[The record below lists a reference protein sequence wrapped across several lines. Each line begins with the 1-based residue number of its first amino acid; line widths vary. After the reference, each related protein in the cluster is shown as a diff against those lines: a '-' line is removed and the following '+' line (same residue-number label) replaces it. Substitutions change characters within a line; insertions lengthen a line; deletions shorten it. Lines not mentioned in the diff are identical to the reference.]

1 MLTDA
6 INIKNAF
13 VINFNIE
20 FEITVFKNY
29 NNEETL
35 LSCIS
40 EIKDYFLIDKW
51 QINQPISI
59 SEVQNL
65 IGSVRGVQTVE
76 SLIFNNKSGNVSG
89 YSQYKYNF
97 NKATKDGIIY
107 PSMDPSIFELKYPNR
122 DINGRVT
129 TY

>member
-1 MLTDA
+1 MKKLSLKKYKD
-6 INIKNAF
+6 KY
-13 VINFNIE
+13 VSLK
-20 FEITVFKNY
+20 EIYRTIRK
-29 NNEETL
+29 
-35 LSCIS
+35 
-40 EIKDYFLIDKW
+40 
-51 QINQPISI
+51 
-59 SEVQNL
+59 
-65 IGSVRGVQTVE
+65 